1 MGLFANLLNWL
12 RGRVRPKG
20 YSPPYL
26 EAENQENWEPF
37 SEDNSSEVMLAEY
50 YDKHLFERARTQ
62 WQFGD
67 WESLA
72 RIERESLYHHP
83 QRASLALLAA
93 AGHQQLGNMEDTR
106 DFTRLAREW
115 GATKKMISQV
125 LIAGVY
131 NTLGKASALCG
142 QQQRAIG
149 HFKKSLNTSGDEGDI
164 RLLSQARAEQ
174 QVRKYLE
181 IEESNKILTMDQS
194 YTSVGGNTSKSNNL
208 LRYAKGP
215 NNEPLSHN
223 PSHQFAANHA
233 LCHYPSGAVYSF
245 IPKNGC
251 TTFRYS
257 FAIANKCIQGPGDFE
272 WIHQNND
279 TFRASLQELVN
290 APYTF
295 VILRC
300 PYTRLASLYL
310 DKIVNQKDV
319 VSALNEIN
327 INNVDPGSL
336 SFRDFVE
343 LLSSEGA
350 LEKNHHWKPQV
361 RFLVY
366 QDYSDWFRME
376 NFLEAVQTVGA
387 RIGLEVHD
395 TRNLAKHG
403 TDQYRL
409 IHGDYVDTPAH
420 EILSLQKD
428 GISPSHASLYNDE
441 LIDKVAALYSKDI
454 ELYENRF
461 GIGSLGQ
468 DSKVLNHRHP
478 S

>member
-1 MGLFANLLNWL
+1 MDLFANLLNWL

-26 EAENQENWEPF
+26 EAENPENWEPF
-37 SEDNSSEVMLAEY
+37 SEDSSSEVMLAEY

-72 RIERESLYHHP
+72 RIERESLNHHP

-93 AGHQQLGNMEDTR
+93 AGHQQSGNTEATR
-106 DFTRLAREW
+106 EFTRLAKEW
-115 GATKKMISQV
+115 GASRKMISQV

-149 HFKKSLNTSGDEGDI
+149 HFKESLNTSGDEGDI

-174 QVRKYLE
+174 QVRKYIE
-181 IEESNKILTMDQS
+181 IEESNKILTLDQS
-194 YTSVGGNTSKSNNL
+194 NMSVGGNTIKSNNL

-279 TFRASLQELVN
+279 TFRANLQDLVN

-310 DKIVNQKDV
+310 DKIVNQKNIV
-319 VSALNEIN
+319 PALNEIN
-327 INNVDPGSL
+327 LSNSDLGLL
-336 SFRDFVE
+336 SFRDFVR
-343 LLSSEGA
+343 LLSNKDA

-361 RFLVY
+361 DFLVY
-366 QDYSDWFRME
+366 QDYSDWFCME
-376 NFLEAVQTVGA
+376 NFSEAIQKVKEK
-387 RIGLEVHD
+387 IGIEIHD
-395 TRNLAKHG
+395 TRDLAKHG
-403 TDQYRL
+403 TDQYTL
-409 IHGDYVDTPAH
+409 IKGDYVDKPAH
-420 EILSLQKD
+420 EILTLQKS
-428 GISPSHASLYNDE
+428 GCCPSHSSLYDYE
-441 LIDKVAALYSKDI
+441 LLDSVSFLYAKDI
-454 ELYENRF
+454 KLYENCF
-461 GIGSLGQ
+461 GSGSLAKN
-468 DSKVLNHRHP
+468 SKVLNP
-478 S
+478 